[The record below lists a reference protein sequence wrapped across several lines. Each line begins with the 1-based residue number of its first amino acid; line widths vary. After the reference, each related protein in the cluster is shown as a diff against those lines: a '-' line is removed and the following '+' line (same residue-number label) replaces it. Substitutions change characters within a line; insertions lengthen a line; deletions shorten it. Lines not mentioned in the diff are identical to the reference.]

1 VSRKD
6 SDSIDAISS
15 NSRSIPPELRQSLP
29 APGTTDPAAKSIDDL
44 LQEHKAD
51 AISRPL
57 PASIS
62 DRLELLERIGE
73 GGMSTVYKARH
84 LVMGKVFAV
93 KILNPHLTAKPQS
106 LLRFQQEAKA
116 AASLSHPNVITVH
129 DCGVHDNH
137 AFLIMDYLDGKSLGD
152 VIDVEGKIP
161 PERAIPIFIQ
171 TCDAL
176 GHAHLNSVIHRDLK
190 PSNIMLLN
198 DANHDDFVKIV
209 DFGIAKLL
217 DASEVD
223 EKSHQNLTQTGDV
236 FGSPLYMSPEQ
247 CTGQK
252 LDKRSDIYSMG
263 CLMYETLTGKPPLIG
278 ANVLETMHKQLN
290 DTAAPIVDDKSQN
303 TLLKRLNAI
312 ITKCLAKDRKARYQ
326 DMAELRND
334 LIMARDEPDGR
345 WRAMSLAGKVQKTAK
360 RKGRMSPLV
369 LPAVATVVISS
380 LLLAIARTSSEAMGR
395 FKSYDNRSI
404 WVFMPPNEPRSAT
417 FLEEKA
423 ALEKALKTISN
434 DSKNPK
440 YLEALENLARKCRKN
455 GDWSDAALYY
465 SKSITFMNEQ
475 AIPKLTDLMKAHS
488 LLGICLMHQGLLK
501 DARDEF
507 SQSLSIFERA
517 AIRINLDL
525 PPLTFK
531 EVAESLAGMLDDAET
546 DSLKLIEIQTK
557 MLKDKATPELD
568 LQHMSAEKIFCSRF
582 ELADLYRRR
591 GTKASLAKAEQ
602 QYRDTRTEF
611 QNWFD
616 PANLE
621 KERAHEKLRAKE
633 KTHNLVNQNGKAGES
648 TANGVAQYPMHD
660 TSEGAKWDILARA
673 DFGLA
678 LCQLRRGAYEEA
690 ERSLNGDDILK
701 YPGAL
706 SEARQ
711 AVEKNAMAPEMEKD
725 MRVIYLGVLWHTNP
739 LRAALESISNS
750 ELGQQAM

>member
-1 VSRKD
+1 M
-6 SDSIDAISS
+6 SS

-29 APGTTDPAAKSIDDL
+29 APGTIDAASKSIDDL

-51 AISRPL
+51 ALSRPL

-137 AFLIMDYLDGKSLGD
+137 AFLIMDYLEGHSLGD
-152 VIDVEGKIP
+152 VIDVQGKIP

-190 PSNIMLLN
+190 PSNIMLVN

-217 DASEVD
+217 DASEMD
-223 EKSHQNLTQTGDV
+223 EKGHQSLTQTGDV

-290 DTAAPIVDDKSQN
+290 DTAAPIVDDKSQDK
-303 TLLKRLNAI
+303 LLKRLDAI

-326 DMAELRND
+326 DMTELRND
-334 LIMARDEPDGR
+334 LIMARDEPDAR
-345 WRAMSLAGKVQKTAK
+345 WRVMSLAGKVQKSAK
-360 RKGRMSPLV
+360 RTGRASPLL

-395 FKSYDNRSI
+395 FKTYDNRSI
-404 WVFMPPNEPRSAT
+404 WVSLPPNEPASAT
-417 FLEEKA
+417 FPEEEAVLKA
-423 ALEKALKTISN
+423 ALKAVSN
-434 DSKNPK
+434 DAKDPK

-455 GDWSDAALYY
+455 GDWSEAALYY
-465 SKSITFMNEQ
+465 SKTIDFMNEQ
-475 AIPKLTDLMKAHS
+475 NVRKLPDLLKAHS
-488 LLGICLMHQGLLK
+488 LLGICLMHEGALTQ
-501 DARDEF
+501 ARAEF
-507 SQSLSIFERA
+507 SQSLIIFERA
-517 AIRINLDL
+517 GIRINLDL

-531 EVAESLAGMLDDAET
+531 EIVESVAGMLDDAEA
-546 DSLKLIEIQTK
+546 DSLKLIAVQTK
-557 MLKDKATPELD
+557 MLKDSNPMED
-568 LQHMSAEKIFCSRF
+568 VQHMSPEKIFCSRF

-591 GTKASLAKAEQ
+591 GTKESLVKAER
-602 QYRDTRTEF
+602 QYLETKIEF
-611 QNWFD
+611 QNWVNQTT
-616 PANLE
+616 AE
-621 KERAHEKLRAKE
+621 KEKNERGNPATGGETQNRVARHGTAGGS
-633 KTHNLVNQNGKAGES
+633 NQNGTPEKPWQTIS
-648 TANGVAQYPMHD
+648 D
-660 TSEGAKWDILARA
+660 GAKWDILARC

-678 LCQLRRGAYEEA
+678 LCQLHRAAYDQA
-690 ERSLNGDDILK
+690 EKSLNGDGSLK
-701 YPGAL
+701 TPGAVA
-706 SEARQ
+706 EAKQ
-711 AVEKNAMAPEMEKD
+711 AVAKNAMPPEMEKD
-725 MRVIYLGVLWHTNP
+725 MRVIYLGILWHTNP

-750 ELGQQAM
+750 GLGQEAM

>member
-15 NSRSIPPELRQSLP
+15 NSRSIPPELRRSLP
-29 APGTTDPAAKSIDDL
+29 APGTVDPAAKSIDDL

-51 AISRPL
+51 SVSRPL

-116 AASLSHPNVITVH
+116 AASLNHPNVITVH

-217 DASEVD
+217 DAAEMD
-223 EKSHQNLTQTGDV
+223 EKGHQNLTQTGDV

-303 TLLKRLNAI
+303 RLLKRLDAI
-312 ITKCLAKDRKARYQ
+312 IAKCLAKDRKARYQ
-326 DMAELRND
+326 DMTELRND
-334 LIMARDEPDGR
+334 LIMARDESDAR
-345 WRAMSLAGKVQKTAK
+345 WRVMSLAGKVQKPAN
-360 RKGRMSPLV
+360 RKGRVSPLV

-395 FKSYDNRSI
+395 FKTYDNRSV
-404 WVFMPPNEPRSAT
+404 WVSMPPNEPPSAT
-417 FLEEKA
+417 FPEEKA
-423 ALEKALKTISN
+423 ALESKLQSVSN

-455 GDWSDAALYY
+455 GDWSDAAQYY
-465 SKSITFMNEQ
+465 SKSIKFMNEQ
-475 AIPKLTDLMKAHS
+475 PVRKLPDLLKAHS
-488 LLGICLMHQGLLK
+488 LLGLCLMQKGSLK
-501 DARDEF
+501 EAKEEF
-507 SQSLSIFERA
+507 NQSLIIFDRA
-517 AIRINLDL
+517 GIKINLDL
-525 PPLTFK
+525 PPLTLR
-531 EVAESLAGMLDDAET
+531 EITESLAGMLDDAER
-546 DSLKLIEIQTK
+546 DSLKLIDIQTK
-557 MLKDKATPELD
+557 MLKDSKPADGVQLMSPE
-568 LQHMSAEKIFCSRF
+568 KNFYSRF

-591 GTKASLAKAEQ
+591 GSQESLAKAEQ
-602 QYRDTRTEF
+602 QYRETKTEF
-611 QNWFD
+611 QNWLD
-616 PANLE
+616 PTRVGQRSEQE
-621 KERAHEKLRAKE
+621 KAWRGDS
-633 KTHNLVNQNGKAGES
+633 THTKMSQDGN
-648 TANGVAQYPMHD
+648 ANGSTPNQSPATLSHD
-660 TSEGAKWDILARA
+660 ISDGVKWDILARA
-673 DFGLA
+673 DFGTT
-678 LCQLRRGAYEEA
+678 LCQLRRGAYDQA
-690 ERSLNGDDILK
+690 ERSLNGDGILK
-701 YPGAL
+701 NPGAL
-706 SEARQ
+706 AEARQ
-711 AVEKNAMAPEMEKD
+711 AVEKNAMPPEMEKD

-750 ELGQQAM
+750 ELGQEAM